1 MWIYVLILFVFLFV
15 MIQTLSWKISL
26 FFVSFSPLFVILSIK
41 AFLELYSKNI
51 KNKKLSEEIANIII
65 KYFAELSQNFFW
77 LVVLILSI
85 LPPVIFLIRMGISI
99 VRKKNQVSLEISV
112 PSQLDDGIVSYV
124 MTYIVPLTSL
134 SFSASLS
141 EYISNILLFLIIMV
155 LYVRMNLVYLN
166 PVLIILGFNI
176 FKATING
183 SERYILTRNSFPQFG
198 SLSKRTSVA
207 MLKLNNNFYFIR
219 KIHK

>member
-1 MWIYVLILFVFLFV
+1 MWIYVMSLFIFLFA
-15 MIQTLSWKISL
+15 MIQILSWKISL

-51 KNKKLSEEIANIII
+51 ENKKLSEEIVNIVI
-65 KYFAELSQNFFW
+65 KYFVELSQNFFW

-85 LPPVIFLIRMGISI
+85 MPPVIFLIRMGISI
-99 VRKKNQVSLEISV
+99 VRKGNQVSLEISE

-219 KIHK
+219 KIHE

>member
-1 MWIYVLILFVFLFV
+1 MWIYVMSLFVFLFV
-15 MIQTLSWKISL
+15 MIQILSWKISL

-51 KNKKLSEEIANIII
+51 ENKKLSEEIVNIVI
-65 KYFAELSQNFFW
+65 KYFVELSQNFFW

-85 LPPVIFLIRMGISI
+85 MPPVIFLIRMGISI
-99 VRKKNQVSLEISV
+99 VRKGNQVSLEISE

-219 KIHK
+219 KIHE

>member
-1 MWIYVLILFVFLFV
+1 MSLFVFLFV
-15 MIQTLSWKISL
+15 MIQILSWKISL

-51 KNKKLSEEIANIII
+51 ENKKLSEEIVNIVI
-65 KYFAELSQNFFW
+65 KYFVELSQNFFW

-85 LPPVIFLIRMGISI
+85 MPPVIFLIRMGISI
-99 VRKKNQVSLEISV
+99 VRKGNQVSLEISE

-219 KIHK
+219 KIHE

>member
-1 MWIYVLILFVFLFV
+1 MWIYVMSLFVFLFA
-15 MIQTLSWKISL
+15 MIQILSWKISL

-51 KNKKLSEEIANIII
+51 ENKKLSEEIVNIVI
-65 KYFAELSQNFFW
+65 KYFVELSQNFFW

-85 LPPVIFLIRMGISI
+85 MPPVIFLIRMGISI
-99 VRKKNQVSLEISV
+99 VRKGNQVSLEISE

-219 KIHK
+219 KIHE

>member
-1 MWIYVLILFVFLFV
+1 MSLFVFLFA
-15 MIQTLSWKISL
+15 MIQILSWKISL

-51 KNKKLSEEIANIII
+51 ENKKLSEEIVNIVI
-65 KYFAELSQNFFW
+65 KYFVELSQNFFW

-85 LPPVIFLIRMGISI
+85 MPPVIFLIRMGISI
-99 VRKKNQVSLEISV
+99 VRKGNQVSLEISE

-219 KIHK
+219 KIHE

>member
-1 MWIYVLILFVFLFV
+1 
-15 MIQTLSWKISL
+15 MIQILSWKISL

-51 KNKKLSEEIANIII
+51 ENKKLSEEIVNIVI
-65 KYFAELSQNFFW
+65 KYFVELSQNFFW

-85 LPPVIFLIRMGISI
+85 MPPVIFLIRMGISI
-99 VRKKNQVSLEISV
+99 VRKGNQVSLEISE

-219 KIHK
+219 KIHE